1 MIDIYS
7 QFQRWFM
14 GVQDINYVK
23 IVIIIPSAAIFCIR
37 PSPLE
42 KHSNLAN
49 VSYYC
54 FAVIQ
59 GQISCTHKKNKL
71 FSLNVFKYN
80 RFNASRDRKAINQSG
95 PQKFCPYHD
104 VMKPRVT
111 VRCLKTHASATFKSR
126 IFVSDICGS
135 WDPVQLIEHRKS
147 LNVNSSLNGVS

>member
-1 MIDIYS
+1 MIDIYCKY
-7 QFQRWFM
+7 QFQFI
-14 GVQDINYVK
+14 GVKYINNVK
-23 IVIIIPSAAIFCIR
+23 IVIIIPSAAILCIR
-37 PSPLE
+37 PGPLE
-42 KHSNLAN
+42 KHSYLAN

-59 GQISCTHKKNKL
+59 GQISCTHKKNKS

-95 PQKFCPYHD
+95 PQKFCPRHD
-104 VMKPRVT
+104 VMKPGVT

-135 WDPVQLIEHRKS
+135 
-147 LNVNSSLNGVS
+147 